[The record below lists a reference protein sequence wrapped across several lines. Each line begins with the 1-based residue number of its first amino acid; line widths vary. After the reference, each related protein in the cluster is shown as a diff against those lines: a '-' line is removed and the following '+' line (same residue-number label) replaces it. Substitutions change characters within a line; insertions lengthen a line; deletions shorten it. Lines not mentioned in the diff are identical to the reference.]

1 MSAEDD
7 GPLSDHDRIGR
18 LEDQVRR
25 LWSAQSLVSD
35 QVAEYEAKR
44 AEMEKQQDAAIA
56 SGLEKAISALIERKR
71 RDAADG
77 LLSWIASTLWAWIKS
92 AALIGFAIIIVGKT
106 FGWGPIVIFLER
118 WIVSIKG
125 P

>member
-1 MSAEDD
+1 MSPEDS

-18 LEDQVRR
+18 LEDQVRL

-44 AEMEKQQDAAIA
+44 EAMEKQQDAAIA

-77 LLSWIASTLWAWIKS
+77 LLSWLGSTIWSWIKS
-92 AALIGFAIIIVGKT
+92 AALIGFAIMVVGKT
-106 FGWGPIVIFLER
+106 FGWGPIVILLER
-118 WIVSIKG
+118 WLTSVKG

>member
-1 MSAEDD
+1 
-7 GPLSDHDRIGR
+7 LSDHDRIGR
-18 LEDQVRR
+18 LEDQVRL

-44 AEMEKQQDAAIA
+44 EAMEKQQDAAIA

-77 LLSWIASTLWAWIKS
+77 LLSWLGSTIWSWIKS
-92 AALIGFAIIIVGKT
+92 AALIGFAIMVVGKT
-106 FGWGPIVIFLER
+106 FGWGPIVILLER
-118 WIVSIKG
+118 WLTSVKG